1 MIKVSYLVSYDY
13 AMFHTSVKLI
23 YDYVDKIIIAIDKDY
38 KTWSGNTFVI
48 PDSFFEEVKK
58 NDFKN
63 KIEIYRD
70 SFYNSNFSPM
80 ENETIERNKILKK
93 LGYGWKI
100 QLDVDEYIYDFKKVA
115 KYLNKYWFLCL
126 FPKITPIC
134 FRGKWITLY
143 KELPDGYLYIDN
155 GETFPFITNQNK
167 NNWARFS
174 GPKVRNINPNISV
187 IHQSWA
193 RADNEILQKINNWGH
208 RDDFDTEKYFNLWK
222 SINSDNYI
230 EFKNIHPL
238 SPSIWNRLNFLASNS
253 ITEFIDNYSATNT
266 QQIKSIDKKYF
277 ITAIFNK
284 LKIK

>member
-38 KTWSGNTFVI
+38 KTWSGNPFVI

-58 NDFKN
+58 NDCKN

-80 ENETIERNKILKK
+80 ENETIERNKVLKK

-100 QLDVDEYIYDFKKVA
+100 QLDVDEYIYDFKELA
-115 KYLNKYWFLCL
+115 KYLKSYWFLCL
-126 FPKITPIC
+126 FPKLTPVC
-134 FRGKWITLY
+134 FKGELVTLY
-143 KELPDGYLYIDN
+143 RELSDGFLYIDN
-155 GETFPFITNQNK
+155 NEEFPFITNQKNNK
-167 NNWARFS
+167 NAR
-174 GPKVRNINPNISV
+174 GNNQIRNINIGISV

-193 RADNEILQKINNWGH
+193 RSENEILEKVNNWGH
-208 RDDFDTEKYFNLWK
+208 RDDFDTEKYFQLWR
-222 SINSDNYI
+222 SLNSCNYK
-230 EFKNIHPL
+230 EYKNIHPI
-238 SPSIWNRLNFLASNS
+238 SPSVWKELVFSPS
-253 ITEFIDNYSATNT
+253 
-266 QQIKSIDKKYF
+266 KSIEDFIEIYGSKNPQKLRSIKKRYF
-277 ITAIFNK
+277 FKALINK